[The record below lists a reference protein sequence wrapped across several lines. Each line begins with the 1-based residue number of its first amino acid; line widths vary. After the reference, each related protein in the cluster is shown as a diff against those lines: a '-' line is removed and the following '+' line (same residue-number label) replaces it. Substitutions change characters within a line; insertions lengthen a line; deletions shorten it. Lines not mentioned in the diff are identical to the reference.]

1 MLVSVIV
8 PVRNEERLIR
18 HTLECLLRQEFD
30 ADAFE
35 VIVVDGA
42 SDDATVARVRD
53 VQSSFRHFFL
63 LDNPRRL
70 ASAARNLGISH
81 SRGRYIVVVDG
92 HCSIHDPHYLSKL
105 VEAFEV
111 SGADCLGRPQPL
123 RTDGATPFQQ
133 AVAVARE
140 SWLGH
145 NPDSDIFSNRQRF
158 VAPDNVAVAYKS
170 EVFAKVGMFDEQ
182 FDACEDVEFNTRV
195 RQAGLKCFFTPAIG
209 VDYQPRGT
217 LPGLLYQMSR
227 YGKGRSRLGRKHPS
241 SVTLP
246 SLIPMLWLLWLP
258 LTFAFGFVLPFF
270 AAVFSLSLLFYSLSI
285 LAESLRLSL
294 RSAPAM
300 LLRTPFVFFAIH
312 IGFGSGFLRELLGNL
327 AASIPKSF
335 PPLQT
340 ARFASRRG
348 LASLLRFRTG
358 PVSEARIG
366 R

>member
-42 SDDATVARVRD
+42 SDDATVARVREI
-53 VQSSFRHFFL
+53 QTSFRHFSL

-81 SRGRYIVVVDG
+81 ARGRYVVVVDG
-92 HCSIHDPHYLSKL
+92 HCSIHDPHYISKL

-123 RTDGATPFQQ
+123 RTEGATSFQQ

-145 NPDSDIFSNRQRF
+145 NPDSDIFSDRPRF
-158 VAPDNVAVAYKS
+158 VPPDNVAVAYKS
-170 EVFAKVGMFDEQ
+170 DVFAKVGMFDEL

-217 LPGLLYQMSR
+217 LAGLLYQMFR

-246 SLIPMLWLLWLP
+246 SLVPTLWLLWLP
-258 LTFAFGFVLPFF
+258 LTFTLGFASQVF
-270 AAVFSLSLLFYSLSI
+270 AAAFCLSLLLYSLSI
-285 LAESLRLSL
+285 LAESMRLSL
-294 RSAPAM
+294 RSAPEM
-300 LLRTPFVFFAIH
+300 LLRTPFVFVAIH
-312 IGFGSGFLRELLGNL
+312 IGFGWGFLRDLAGNL
-327 AASIPKSF
+327 AAAVPKFFPSITTR
-335 PPLQT
+335 L
-340 ARFASRRG
+340 ASRRG
-348 LASLLRFRTG
+348 PVNLLRFRQGASTD
-358 PVSEARIG
+358 AQLR